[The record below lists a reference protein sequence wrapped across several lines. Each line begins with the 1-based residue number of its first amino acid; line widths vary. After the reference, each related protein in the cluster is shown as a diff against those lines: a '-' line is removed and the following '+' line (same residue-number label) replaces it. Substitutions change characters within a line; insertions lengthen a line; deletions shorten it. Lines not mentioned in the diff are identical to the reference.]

1 MQKEA
6 WRKYFCERPHFCW
19 RHADR
24 ALKNSI
30 MLSMKPRFRPSRPR
44 KRGALHGRVQAHSQN
59 VTLDD
64 VAARCAVSYQT
75 VSRVVNGSPL
85 VAEKTRARVLKAIAE
100 LNYRP
105 NLAARRLAT
114 QRSSLIGMIG
124 SHMTYYGPAQV
135 MVSIEETA
143 KRKGYNLV
151 FCGVENPDEA
161 ELLAAI
167 DDLCEQ
173 QVDGLVIGVRF
184 DRWIST
190 VRDHCGGVPFVTVG
204 NRIDKGIPAVVMD
217 QFHGVRLAAEHLVEL
232 GHQRIACITGP
243 MDWPAAKERYR
254 AWLSTIQKA
263 GLQPGP
269 HVEGDWSTESGYQAA
284 RELLSSGSPA
294 FTAIM
299 ACNDHM
305 ALGALRALHANKIRV
320 PQQMSIVGYDDLPE
334 SRFFEPPLTT
344 VYHDFVAEG
353 ECCVQT
359 LLRLINRESIE
370 ANLQILRPEL
380 VVREST
386 VKAKRG

>member
-1 MQKEA
+1 
-6 WRKYFCERPHFCW
+6 
-19 RHADR
+19 
-24 ALKNSI
+24 
-30 MLSMKPRFRPSRPR
+30 MKPRR
-44 KRGALHGRVQAHSQN
+44 QAHFHN
-59 VTLDD
+59 ATLDD
-64 VAARCAVSYQT
+64 VAARCDVSYQT

-85 VAEKTRARVLKAIAE
+85 VAEKTRARVLQAIAE

-143 KRKGYNLV
+143 KRQGYNLI
-151 FCGVENPDEA
+151 FAGVENSRES

-167 DDLCEQ
+167 DDLCEH

-184 DRWIST
+184 ERWVAA
-190 VRDHCGGVPFVTVG
+190 VREHCRDVPFVSVG
-204 NRIDKGIPAVVMD
+204 NRLLREIPAVVID
-217 QFHGVRLAAEHLVEL
+217 QSYGVQLATRHLLEL

-243 MDWPAAKERYR
+243 PDWPAAKERYR
-254 AWLSTIQKA
+254 AWAKTIEKA

-269 HVEGDWSTESGYQAA
+269 HVEGDWSTQSGYRAA
-284 RELLSSGSPA
+284 EELISSGSRR
-294 FTAIM
+294 FTAIV

-305 ALGALRALHANKIRV
+305 ALGALRALHASKIRV
-320 PQQMSIVGYDDLPE
+320 PDQISIVGYDDLPE

-344 VYHDFVAEG
+344 VHHNFVAEG
-353 ECCVQT
+353 ASCVNMLLQMIKREPLDTT
-359 LLRLINRESIE
+359 L
-370 ANLQILRPEL
+370 QVLRPEL

-386 VKAKRG
+386 AKTNRE

>member
-1 MQKEA
+1 
-6 WRKYFCERPHFCW
+6 
-19 RHADR
+19 
-24 ALKNSI
+24 
-30 MLSMKPRFRPSRPR
+30 MKPRSGPSRPR
-44 KRGALHGRVQAHSQN
+44 PASRDRALAMRRRKRDALPGRVRAHSQN
-59 VTLDD
+59 ATLND
-64 VAARCAVSYQT
+64 VAARCGVSYQT

-85 VAEKTRARVLKAIAE
+85 VAEKTRVRVLKAIAD

-143 KRKGYNLV
+143 KRQGYNLI
-151 FCGVENPDEA
+151 FSGVENPGET

-184 DRWIST
+184 EDWIT
-190 VRDHCGGVPFVTVG
+190 AVRKHCRGVPFVTVG
-204 NRIDKGIPAVVMD
+204 NRIDDDIPGVVVD
-217 QFHGVRLAAEHLVEL
+217 EFHGVRLATRYLLEL
-232 GHQRIACITGP
+232 GHQNIACISGP
-243 MDWPAAKERYR
+243 PDWPAAKARYR
-254 AWLSTIQKA
+254 AWHTTIKKA
-263 GLQPGP
+263 GRQPGP
-269 HVEGDWSTESGYQAA
+269 YVQGNWSTQSGYEAA
-284 RELLSSGSPA
+284 AQLLSSGPPA
-294 FTAIM
+294 FTAIV

-320 PQQMSIVGYDDLPE
+320 PHQISIVGYDDVPE

-344 VYHDFVAEG
+344 VHHDFVAEG
-353 ECCVQT
+353 ERCVKT
-359 LLRLINRESIE
+359 LLHMINRE
-370 ANLQILRPEL
+370 AVDTTLQVLSPEL

-386 VKAKRG
+386 AKVNRKLKLT